1 MQLWKLK
8 NQIISVEGTPCE
20 STNTSY
26 YIQSIPWAQSHVFIA
41 RDVGFRILSSDLYE
55 QIRSLLLDSLERILF
70 NHYLWQEEAVAKQDL
85 RAEWNVKKGYNDTKS
100 L

>member
-1 MQLWKLK
+1 MA
-8 NQIISVEGTPCE
+8 G
-20 STNTSY
+20 
-26 YIQSIPWAQSHVFIA
+26 
-41 RDVGFRILSSDLYE
+41 DVGFWILSSDLYE

-85 RAEWNVKKGYNDTKS
+85 RAEWNEKKKKAYNDTKS